1 MTPCLQNHSTGMM
14 MLLDMAMARRGI
26 RCHTN
31 PSDPVLGTD
40 MTQGEWDQLREL
52 MRKAEAGGKMNE
64 LLTVNKK
71 EVKNAPMNR
80 HYPPDDDEW
89 KDCEES
95 QVPPSPSKVHAPSGT
110 NSSAGSADNKA
121 PPGALWPDAYNQTAW
136 KVPPIAPP
144 PTFATSWREFRVRR
158 CT

>member
-1 MTPCLQNHSTGMM
+1 MSPKPQHWHDDASGYGYGQKGNSLPY
-14 MLLDMAMARRGI
+14 
-26 RCHTN
+26 N

-64 LLTVNKK
+64 LLTVHKK

-121 PPGALWPDAYNQTAW
+121 PPGALWPDAYNQNAW

-144 PTFATSWREFRVRR
+144 PTFATSWREFRVHR